1 MGISPGRREVIR
13 LVYFCPEFGAARKKI
28 EGEYSMALK
37 KIGFIGTGVMGSS
50 MARHLHE
57 AGFEVSVY
65 TRTKEKARELLDMG
79 MKWQDTPAALAAG
92 VDVVISMVGYP
103 RDVESVYLG
112 EKGVLSAKQGGY
124 IVDMTTSS
132 PKLAQKLYEAAKE
145 KGVASLDAPVS
156 GGDLGARNATL
167 AIMVGG
173 DEAAFKE
180 LLPVFQAM
188 GKTINYFGGAGS
200 GQYTKMANQI
210 AIAAGM
216 LGVAE
221 SLAYAQKMGLD
232 AQKVLETIE
241 TGAAGSWSLSNLGRR
256 MLKGDDKPG
265 FYIKHFLKDMRIAIE
280 SAQEAGMELPGL
292 KKAKELYDQL
302 AERGMED
309 KGTQAIIQW
318 YQG

>member
-1 MGISPGRREVIR
+1 MEI
-13 LVYFCPEFGAARKKI
+13 
-28 EGEYSMALK
+28 K

-50 MARHLHE
+50 MAKHLQA
-57 AGFEVSVY
+57 AGYELSVY
-65 TRTKEKARELLDMG
+65 TRTKTKAQELLDLG
-79 MKWQDTPAALAAG
+79 MKWCGSPAAVAAAS
-92 VDVVISMVGYP
+92 DVVISMVGYP
-103 RDVESVYLG
+103 ADVESVYLG
-112 EKGVLSAKQGGY
+112 EDGVLSVKRSGY

-132 PKLAQKLYEAAKE
+132 PQLARRIYAAAKE

-167 AIMVGG
+167 AIMAGG
-173 DEAAFKE
+173 DEEAFNE
-180 LLPVFQAM
+180 LLPVFKAM
-188 GKTINYFGGAGS
+188 GKTINYFGGAGC

-221 SLAYAQKMGLD
+221 AVAYARRMGLD
-232 AQKVLETIE
+232 AGKVLETIE

-280 SAQEAGMELPGL
+280 SAEEAGLKLPGL
-292 KKAKELYDQL
+292 NKARELYEQL

-309 KGTQAIIQW
+309 KGTQAIIHW
-318 YQG
+318 YMH

>member
-1 MGISPGRREVIR
+1 MEI
-13 LVYFCPEFGAARKKI
+13 
-28 EGEYSMALK
+28 K

-50 MARHLHE
+50 MAKHLQA
-57 AGFEVSVY
+57 AGYELSVY
-65 TRTKEKARELLDMG
+65 TRTKTKAQELLDLG
-79 MKWQDTPAALAAG
+79 MKWCGSPAAVAAAS
-92 VDVVISMVGYP
+92 DVVISMVGYP
-103 RDVESVYLG
+103 ADVESVYLG
-112 EKGVLSAKQGGY
+112 EDGVLSVKRSGC

-132 PKLAQKLYEAAKE
+132 PQLARRIYAAAKE

-167 AIMVGG
+167 AIMAGG
-173 DEAAFKE
+173 DEEAFNE
-180 LLPVFQAM
+180 LLPVFKAM
-188 GKTINYFGGAGS
+188 GKTINYFGGAGC

-221 SLAYAQKMGLD
+221 AVAYARRMGLD
-232 AQKVLETIE
+232 AGKVLETIE

-280 SAQEAGMELPGL
+280 SAEEAGLKLPGL
-292 KKAKELYDQL
+292 NKARELYEQL

-309 KGTQAIIQW
+309 KGTQAIIHW
-318 YQG
+318 YMH

>member
-1 MGISPGRREVIR
+1 MEI
-13 LVYFCPEFGAARKKI
+13 
-28 EGEYSMALK
+28 K

-50 MARHLHE
+50 MAKHLQA
-57 AGFEVSVY
+57 AGYELSVY
-65 TRTKEKARELLDMG
+65 TRTKTKAQELLDLG
-79 MKWQDTPAALAAG
+79 MKWCGSPAAVAVAS
-92 VDVVISMVGYP
+92 DVVISMVGYP
-103 RDVESVYLG
+103 ADVESVYLG
-112 EKGVLSAKQGGY
+112 EDGVLSVKRSGY

-132 PKLAQKLYEAAKE
+132 PQLARRIYAAAKE

-167 AIMVGG
+167 AIMAGG
-173 DEAAFKE
+173 DEEAFNE
-180 LLPVFQAM
+180 LLPVFKAM
-188 GKTINYFGGAGS
+188 GKTINYFGGAGC

-221 SLAYAQKMGLD
+221 AVAYARRMGLD
-232 AQKVLETIE
+232 AGKVLETIE

-280 SAQEAGMELPGL
+280 SAEEAGLKLPGL
-292 KKAKELYDQL
+292 NKARELYEQL

-309 KGTQAIIQW
+309 KGTQAIIHW
-318 YQG
+318 YMH